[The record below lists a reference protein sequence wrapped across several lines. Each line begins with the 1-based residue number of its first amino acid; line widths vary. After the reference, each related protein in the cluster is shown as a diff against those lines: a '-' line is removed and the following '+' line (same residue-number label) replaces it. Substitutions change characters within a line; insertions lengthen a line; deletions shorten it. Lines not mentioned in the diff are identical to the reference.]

1 MRRLAALGAIAV
13 LALAGCG
20 GSSGQRTESPSVA
33 EVTAPAKPTSTTP
46 GIAVAEPEY
55 LGGTVKPV
63 RAAPELGLRTWD
75 GRRVTMADYAGK
87 AVLVT
92 FLYVHCPDVCP
103 LIVDNLSRVKDRLGP
118 AGKKLRVV
126 AVSVDPAGDTPAAVK
141 DFLTTHR
148 ALKDIDYLVG
158 SQDQLAAAWSR
169 WGIGA
174 RVDKQNHALIEHSGV
189 IWGIDA
195 QGRRA
200 TFYPATGF
208 DVADIESDVR
218 LLLKQ

>member
-1 MRRLAALGAIAV
+1 VRRLAALGVTAV
-13 LALAGCG
+13 LTVAGCG
-20 GSSGQRTESPSVA
+20 GSSAQRSEQSS
-33 EVTAPAKPTSTTP
+33 
-46 GIAVAEPEY
+46 AVAERTPPSTPPGAPGAGPGY

-63 RAAPELGLRTWD
+63 SAAPELGLRTWD
-75 GRRVTMADYAGK
+75 GRRVTMADYTGK

-141 DFLTTHR
+141 DFLITHH

-158 SQDQLAAAWSR
+158 SQGQLAAAWSR

-195 QGRRA
+195 KGRRA

>member
-1 MRRLAALGAIAV
+1 VAALGITAV
-13 LALAGCG
+13 LAVAGCG
-20 GSSGQRTESPSVA
+20 GSSAQRSEQG
-33 EVTAPAKPTSTTP
+33 PAIVEHSTTSTPP
-46 GIAVAEPEY
+46 GPAGAEPGY
-55 LGGTVKPV
+55 VGGTVKPV
-63 RAAPELGLRTWD
+63 SAAPELGLRTWD
-75 GRRVTMADYAGK
+75 GRRVTMADYKGK

-118 AGKKLRVV
+118 AGKKLQVV
-126 AVSVDPAGDTPAAVK
+126 AVSVDPTGDTPAAVK
-141 DFLTTHR
+141 DFLKTHR
-148 ALKDIDYLVG
+148 ALKDVDYLVG

-174 RVDKQNHALIEHSGV
+174 RVDKKNHVLIEHSAV

-195 QGRRA
+195 RGRRA

-208 DVADIESDVR
+208 DVADIERDVR

>member
-1 MRRLAALGAIAV
+1 VRRLAALGITAV
-13 LALAGCG
+13 LTVAGCG
-20 GSSGQRTESPSVA
+20 GSSSQRSGQSSAVA
-33 EVTAPAKPTSTTP
+33 ERIPTSTAP
-46 GIAVAEPEY
+46 GPAGAEPGY

-63 RAAPELGLRTWD
+63 LAAPELGLRTWD
-75 GRRVTMADYAGK
+75 GRRITMADYKGK

-103 LIVDNLSRVKDRLGP
+103 LIVDNLSRVKARLGP
-118 AGKKLRVV
+118 AGKKFRIV

-141 DFLTTHR
+141 KFLITHR
-148 ALKDIDYLVG
+148 VLKDIDYLVG

-174 RVDKQNHALIEHSGV
+174 RVDKQNHVLVEHSAV

-195 QGRRA
+195 KGRRA

-208 DVADIESDVR
+208 DAADIERDAR

>member
-1 MRRLAALGAIAV
+1 MRRLAALGITAV
-13 LALAGCG
+13 LTVAGCG
-20 GSSGQRTESPSVA
+20 GSSSQRSGQSSAVA
-33 EVTAPAKPTSTTP
+33 VRNPTSTAP
-46 GIAVAEPEY
+46 GAAGTEPAY

-63 RAAPELGLRTWD
+63 SAAPELGLRTWD
-75 GRRVTMADYAGK
+75 GRRITMADYKGK

-103 LIVDNLSRVKDRLGP
+103 LIVDNLSRVKARLGR
-118 AGKKLRVV
+118 AGKKLRIV

-141 DFLTTHR
+141 KFLVTHR
-148 ALKDIDYLVG
+148 ALKDVDYLVG

-174 RVDKQNHALIEHSGV
+174 RVDKQNHVLVEHSAV

-195 QGRRA
+195 KGRRA

-208 DVADIESDVR
+208 DVADIERDVR

>member
-1 MRRLAALGAIAV
+1 MRRLAALGITAALAV
-13 LALAGCG
+13 AGCG
-20 GSSGQRTESPSVA
+20 GSSAQRSGQSSAVAKRT
-33 EVTAPAKPTSTTP
+33 PTSTAP
-46 GIAVAEPEY
+46 GPAGAEPGY
-55 LGGTVKPV
+55 LGGTVRPV
-63 RAAPELGLRTWD
+63 SAAPELGLRTWD
-75 GRRVTMADYAGK
+75 GRRITMADYKGK

-103 LIVDNLSRVKDRLGP
+103 LIVDNLSRVKHRLGP
-118 AGKKLRVV
+118 AGKKLRIV
-126 AVSVDPAGDTPAAVK
+126 AVSVDPTGDTPAAVR
-141 DFLTTHR
+141 DFLTTHH

-158 SQDQLAAAWSR
+158 TQDQLAAAWSR

-174 RVDKQNHALIEHSGV
+174 RVDKQNHELIEHSAV

-195 QGRRA
+195 KGRRA

>member
-1 MRRLAALGAIAV
+1 MRRLAALGITTV
-13 LALAGCG
+13 LTVAGCG
-20 GSSGQRTESPSVA
+20 GSSSPRSGQSSAVA
-33 EVTAPAKPTSTTP
+33 ERIPTSTAP
-46 GIAVAEPEY
+46 GPAGTEPRY
-55 LGGTVKPV
+55 LGGTIKPV
-63 RAAPELGLRTWD
+63 VAAPELGLRTWD
-75 GRRVTMADYAGK
+75 GRRITMANYKGK

-103 LIVDNLSRVKDRLGP
+103 LIVDNLSRVKARLGP
-118 AGKKLRVV
+118 AGKKLRIV

-141 DFLTTHR
+141 KFLIAHR
-148 ALKDIDYLVG
+148 VLKDIDYLVG

-174 RVDKQNHALIEHSGV
+174 RVDKQNHALVEHSAV

-195 QGRRA
+195 KGRRA

-208 DVADIESDVR
+208 DAADIERDVR